1 MVGGTAKTESGF
13 GDALSAAARSIIADA
28 RKALDGREISE
39 AEAVH
44 DVRKALKRWRALL
57 RLLALPLGEQADQ
70 MRREAR
76 DLMRSL
82 SGARDAQSALDA
94 LADLRKSDVEVSPTS
109 LKSVKERLDGL
120 KTAAESEGFREAM
133 RERIRRY
140 LDYATLS
147 VDRWPLSRIEFAVLA
162 EGLTVTYRRARRL
175 LPDEWKSATAD
186 ELHDL
191 RRRVVEHR
199 HQLELIEPL
208 WPRLGHVWAQEAQRL
223 RNRLGAC
230 QDLAVLGTLTGPHQP
245 LAPWRSRLAAAIAA
259 RKEAHA
265 TAASRMAGRLFAEK
279 PGAFRRRI
287 EALWQAREQ

>member
-1 MVGGTAKTESGF
+1 MGRAQTQAFHANVTKLRNKSRMVGGTAKTESGF
-13 GDALSAAARSIIADA
+13 GDALSAAA

-120 KTAAESEGFREAM
+120 KTAAESE
-133 RERIRRY
+133 
-140 LDYATLS
+140 
-147 VDRWPLSRIEFAVLA
+147 
-162 EGLTVTYRRARRL
+162 
-175 LPDEWKSATAD
+175 
-186 ELHDL
+186 
-191 RRRVVEHR
+191 
-199 HQLELIEPL
+199 
-208 WPRLGHVWAQEAQRL
+208 
-223 RNRLGAC
+223 
-230 QDLAVLGTLTGPHQP
+230 
-245 LAPWRSRLAAAIAA
+245 
-259 RKEAHA
+259 
-265 TAASRMAGRLFAEK
+265 
-279 PGAFRRRI
+279 
-287 EALWQAREQ
+287 